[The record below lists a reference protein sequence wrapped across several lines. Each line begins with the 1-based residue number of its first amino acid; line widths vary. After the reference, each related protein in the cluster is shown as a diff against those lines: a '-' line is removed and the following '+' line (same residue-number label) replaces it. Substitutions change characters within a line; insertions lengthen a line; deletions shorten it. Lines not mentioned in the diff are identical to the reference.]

1 MTYSRPEIALLG
13 DGAQLIQGL
22 IMPYKEPNLVDPG
35 PFASD

>member
-1 MTYSRPEIALLG
+1 MTYSKPEIALLG

-22 IMPYKEPNLVDPG
+22 VTYHKEPNLVDPG